1 MAEHN
6 IIRRVGGKLE
16 PRRGIRSRRI
26 LLPSEV
32 ELCNLLGL
40 SEEEYWYFVDKTESY
55 NGQRSE
61 AYDLVPDIQ
70 AGNLPMW
77 GIQLLIGIALTVVSY
92 LMTPKPKKPKT
103 PPRLK
108 TSDAQGPK
116 RYSPQTG
123 FDSVQEVAE
132 IGQII
137 PLVFAGRQE
146 VQINETESKFLG
158 GVRVNSKLIWSQ
170 LKSLGGGQQ
179 LKAIFMLASGTLG
192 SRPEFAGYAIGDT
205 LLENYINSKLRLY
218 FKKGHWST
226 DPQRFTES
234 DAYGEGTLS
243 PEKSSMG
250 VSPTIVL
257 PAIDTY
263 STAQFR
269 DTTFSSTRS
278 PETQSV
284 FGAYSPI
291 PNGQKFV
298 LPYEL
303 VLKQKSVRDKGGT
316 VDAGINY
323 KRVKL
328 QTYFPRCCALT
339 KVEAVTNPNVDF
351 YTATM
356 RHNVFKGDYL
366 YYTISDK
373 DLGKHYETDFGDWKA
388 EDVKSSVDAVREEAD
403 DILSIGNQY
412 LVGSAIAVCVDV
424 DYSEIWE
431 PGGSSKTYKL
441 KVEEDGR
448 VQVADPNATD
458 SSHESY
464 IIMKLAEGIVTNTR
478 ACHNSEIGIKSTVWK
493 QISGFANVN
502 THPGNWEYNK
512 PGIVKDYEEADGS
525 ITLGSMNKYVTRL
538 SFFDLYVRKAGEG
551 KAWQKLNADDKPFCI
566 RGRTPQ
572 PQYNQIRI
580 GHSFGQYEF
589 RFLPIPGNRVFHLC
603 LNKTVYLLKAGLGHE
618 TFFKK
623 LDVADAQFVVRFEG
637 DSEYLLTPNA
647 CSNSEWWIGQVPVA
661 TNASGP
667 VKGFNKNREGPIPQ
681 QKEWVVKASQT
692 FSYGDSH
699 SSGRGVTRRWN
710 SGDGEYFIYNWSGER
725 IGKGG
730 PDGKIKGEYK
740 YTRGPA
746 VPDSQRVTRWDINR
760 SVEEDVDSLEHVAYT
775 RNPSTTGSGSGLV
788 LTVQRYENDSV
799 SWSITDQGTNY
810 KQGDTI
816 SFDVPKVGT
825 GTITISCIV
834 RTDESNLQ
842 SLAWPDGQ
850 NLNPNDA
857 ISDYVVFDAERTSHF
872 DNPEHEI
879 TYINELI
886 DSAEEEKPMPYTQ
899 MAIAGMRMNSS
910 TEWNSFQQLSAY
922 IKNGIQVQRFIYDG
936 VGSSNLFPEIAYH
949 LLTDKINGAG
959 DLIGVTSIDEESMKR
974 ATFFC
979 RSNNFFWDGV
989 ITENQNLRE
998 FIYQQASYCFLDFT
1012 IIGGKFA
1019 LKPSVPYKLGDFV
1032 QVGSGTWKTM
1042 PGEIDHSASPKI
1054 KALFTDG
1061 NTKDLKVSF
1070 LSPEERQ
1077 LFQAKV
1083 MYREEVENGFAET
1096 KVVEARLTESE
1107 GGSSKDPYE
1116 VFDMSVFC
1124 TSKKHAE
1131 QFAKFALRVRQKVDH
1146 GIKFKTTPQAA
1157 MHLEPGQY
1165 FRYYSEATHTDR
1177 FANGVITDDGT
1188 IQSQL
1193 DLTAGT
1199 TYDVYYWK
1207 PADDKFNEVK
1217 KAHMKILNDG
1227 KAPDT
1232 FRGSVFT
1239 IAKTDISDRVYKL
1252 ESLIY
1257 DEEGFVD
1264 VAGSY
1269 QPLRANGALAI
1280 LDWNDE
1286 SFNITGD

>member
-1 MAEHN
+1 M
-6 IIRRVGGKLE
+6 E

-32 ELCNLLGL
+32 EFCNLLGL
-40 SEEEYWYFVDKTESY
+40 SEEEYWFFVDKTESY
-55 NGQRSE
+55 NGKRPE

-77 GIQLLIGIALTVVSY
+77 GIQLIIGIALTVVSY
-92 LMTPKPKKPKT
+92 LMTPKPKKSKT
-103 PPRLK
+103 PPSLK

-137 PLVFAGRQE
+137 PLVFADRQE
-146 VQINETESKFLG
+146 VEINDTDSAFFG
-158 GVRVNSKLIWSQ
+158 GVRVNSKLVWSQ
-170 LKSLGGGQQ
+170 LKSLGAGQQ
-179 LKAIFMLASGTLG
+179 LKAIFMMSSGALG
-192 SRPEFAGYAIGDT
+192 GRPEFQGYAIGDT

-218 FKKGHWST
+218 FRPGEEST
-226 DPQRFTES
+226 EAQRLKEI
-234 DAYGEGTLS
+234 DAYDVGTLS
-243 PEKSSMG
+243 QEKDRNGHTSSDALA
-250 VSPTIVL
+250 L
-257 PAIDTY
+257 PMVDSYTGGFI
-263 STAQFR
+263 

-278 PETQSV
+278 PQTQST

-291 PNGQKFV
+291 PNGQRYV

-303 VLKQKSVRDKGGT
+303 VMKGKSIRDKGGT
-316 VDAGINY
+316 VDAGINH
-323 KRVKL
+323 KRLKL
-328 QTYFPRCCALT
+328 QTHFPRCCAVT
-339 KVEAVTNPNVDF
+339 KIDKANQAGSH
-351 YTATM
+351 TATQ
-356 RHNVFKGDYL
+356 RHDVSKGDFII
-366 YYTISDK
+366 YTISDRN
-373 DLGKHYETDFGDWKA
+373 LGKDYETDFGDWKA
-388 EDVKSSVDAVREEAD
+388 QDIKSSVDAIREEAD

-424 DYSEIWE
+424 NYSGIWE
-431 PGGSSKTYKL
+431 PGGPTKTYTL
-441 KVEEDGR
+441 KVEEKGR
-448 VQVADPNATD
+448 VQVADINGTD
-458 SSHESY
+458 ASYESY
-464 IIMKLAEGIVTNTR
+464 VIMKLAEGIVTNTR
-478 ACHNSEIGIKSTVWK
+478 ACNTSEIGLKSTVWK
-493 QISGFANVN
+493 QITGFANVN

-512 PGIVKDYEEADGS
+512 PGIVHDYEEADGS
-525 ITLGSMNKYVTRL
+525 ITLGSINKYITRF
-538 SFFDLYVRKAGEG
+538 SFFDLYVRKTGEG

-580 GHSFGQYEF
+580 EHSFGQYEF
-589 RFLPIPGNRVFHLC
+589 RFLPLPGNRAFHLC
-603 LNKTVYLLKAGLGHE
+603 LNKTVYLLKTGLGHE

-623 LDVADAQFVVRFEG
+623 LDIADAQFTVRFEG

-647 CSNSEWWIGQVPVA
+647 TCNPEWWIGSIPVLVDS
-661 TNASGP
+661 TGQ
-667 VKGFNKNREGPIPQ
+667 VKGFDKNREGPIPQ
-681 QKEWVVKASQT
+681 QKGWVVKASQT
-692 FSYGDSH
+692 FRYGDSF
-699 SSGRGVTRRWN
+699 SAGRGVQKNWS
-710 SGDGEYFIYNWSGER
+710 SGEDDYYTYNWSGER
-725 IGKGG
+725 IGRGG
-730 PDGKIKGEYK
+730 PDGKIKGKYK
-740 YTRGPA
+740 YTRGSA
-746 VPDSQRVTRWDINR
+746 VDDSHTTTRWNINR
-760 SVEEDVDSLEHVAYT
+760 SVEEDVDTLGSLTIPSV
-775 RNPSTTGSGSGLV
+775 STTTNGKGSGLKLKV
-788 LTVQRYENDSV
+788 KRYENNSV
-799 SWSITDQGTNY
+799 SWSIADGEDSRGKNY

-816 SFDVPKVGT
+816 NFDVSKVEG
-825 GTITISCIV
+825 GTIKISTIV
-834 RTDESNLQ
+834 KTEESSLQ
-842 SLAWPDGQ
+842 GEGWPKSQ
-850 NLNPNDA
+850 NLNPHDA
-857 ISDYVVFDAERTSHF
+857 TSDYVNFDAERTSHF

-886 DSAEEEKPMPYTQ
+886 DSAPEEKPMPYTQ
-899 MAIAGMRMNSS
+899 MAIAGLRMNSS

-922 IKNGIQVQRFIYDG
+922 IKEGIQVKKFVSNG
-936 VGSSNLFPEIAYH
+936 LGSSNLFPEIAYH

-959 DLIGVTSIDEESMKR
+959 NLIGVTSIDEDSIKR
-974 ATFFC
+974 AAYFC
-979 RSNNFFWDGV
+979 KNNNFFWDGV

-1019 LKPSVPYKLGDFV
+1019 LKPSVPYKLGDYI
-1032 QVGSGTWKTM
+1032 QVGTGMWKPM
-1042 PGEIDHSASPKI
+1042 PGKIDIGEKPPI

-1083 MYREEVENGFAET
+1083 MYREETENGFAET
-1096 KVVEARLTESE
+1096 KVIEVKLSASE

-1124 TSKKHAE
+1124 TNKAHAL

-1146 GIKFKTTPQAA
+1146 GIKFKTTPQSA

-1177 FANGVITDDGT
+1177 FANGVITADGT
-1188 IQSQL
+1188 IQSQV

-1207 PADDKFNEVK
+1207 PANDNFKEVK
-1217 KAHMKILNDG
+1217 KASMKILDNG
-1227 KAPDT
+1227 NAPDT

-1257 DEEGFVD
+1257 DEDGFVD

-1269 QPLRANGALAI
+1269 QPLKANGALAI
-1280 LDWNDE
+1280 LDWNNDT
-1286 SFNITGD
+1286 SFEITGG